1 MAAIAQYIQMRLPS
15 YGPCCV
21 NAPYTNITLF
31 FISSEL
37 LLDSTSFSLHLDYS
51 IHILWH
57 ILHHFCSYSAY
68 LDLSRYFFF
77 YDIYLCFISNLR
89 MFIVPIL
96 TWSIQNTVSVHWKLS
111 FIMLPL
117 FTKPPQAHHLCSYL
131 FTFELCDMKRMNII

>member
-1 MAAIAQYIQMRLPS
+1 MAAIAQDIHMHLPS

-21 NAPYTNITLF
+21 NAPFTNITLF

-57 ILHHFCSYSAY
+57 ILQHFCSYSAY

-77 YDIYLCFISNLR
+77 YDIYLRFTSNLR